1 MRYEVRLS
9 GSGGQGLILIGIILA
24 EAVGI
29 YDGKNVVQT
38 QSYGPEARGGA
49 SKSEVII
56 SDETIYYP
64 KATRL
69 DLLLCMNQKSCDEYY
84 LDLKKEGILIVDSS
98 LVHQVPTNKAYQIPF
113 TRLAKETLGKGFVA
127 NIIAIGAIAKIS
139 GIVKE
144 SSLTEAVLK
153 RVPSW
158 SAELNKKALNI
169 GMEEG
174 RKAADSLD
182 ALKALKGK
190 GPAL

>member
-29 YDGKNVVQT
+29 HDGKNVVQS

-84 LDLKKEGILIVDSS
+84 LDLKKDGLLIVDSS
-98 LVHQVPTNKAYQIPF
+98 LVHQVPTNQAYQIPF
-113 TRLAKETLGKGFVA
+113 TRLAKEELGKAFVA
-127 NIIAIGAIAKIS
+127 NIIAIGAIAQIS
-139 GIVKE
+139 KIVKIP
-144 SSLTEAVLK
+144 SLTEAVLK
-153 RVPSW
+153 RVPPW
-158 SAELNKKALNI
+158 SAELNKKALSI
-169 GMEEG
+169 GIEEG
-174 RKAADSLD
+174 KKAAEKVQRLS
-182 ALKALKGK
+182 A
-190 GPAL
+190 

>member
-1 MRYEVRLS
+1 MRYEARLS

-84 LDLKKEGILIVDSS
+84 LDLKKDGILIVDSS
-98 LVHQVPTNKAYQIPF
+98 LVHQVPTNQAYQIPF
-113 TRLAKETLGKGFVA
+113 THLAKEELGKAFVA
-127 NIIAIGAIAKIS
+127 NIIAIGAIAEIS
-139 GIVKE
+139 KVVKE

-153 RVPSW
+153 RVPPW
-158 SAELNKKALNI
+158 SAELNKKALRI
-169 GMEEG
+169 GIEQG
-174 RKAADSLD
+174 KKAAASL
-182 ALKALKGK
+182 K
-190 GPAL
+190 PSRI

>member
-64 KATRL
+64 KATKL
-69 DLLLCMNQKSCDEYY
+69 DLLLSMTQKSCDEYY
-84 LDLKKEGILIVDSS
+84 LDLKKDGILLVDSS
-98 LVHQVPTNKAYQIPF
+98 LVHQVPTNQAYQIPF
-113 TRLAKETLGKGFVA
+113 THLAKEEFGKTFVA
-127 NIIAIGAIAKIS
+127 NIIAIGAIAEIS
-139 GIVKE
+139 KIVKE
-144 SSLTEAVLK
+144 SSLIEAVLK
-153 RVPSW
+153 RVPPW
-158 SAELNKKALNI
+158 SAELNKKALSV
-169 GMEEG
+169 GMREG
-174 RKAADSLD
+174 KKAMAGIKRS
-182 ALKALKGK
+182 
-190 GPAL
+190 PV

>member
-24 EAVGI
+24 EAAGI

-56 SDETIYYP
+56 SDGTIYYP
-64 KATRL
+64 KATQL
-69 DLLLCMNQKSCDEYY
+69 DFLLSMTQKSCDEYY
-84 LDLKKEGILIVDSS
+84 LDLKKDGILLVDST
-98 LVHQVPTNKAYQIPF
+98 LVHQVPTNQAFEIPF
-113 TRLAKETLGKGFVA
+113 THLAKEELGKPFVA
-127 NIIAIGAIAKIS
+127 NIIAIGAIAHIS
-139 GIVKE
+139 GIIKE
-144 SSLTEAVLK
+144 ASLTKAVLK

-158 SAELNKKALNI
+158 SAELNKKALQI

-174 RKAADSLD
+174 KKAAARISN
-182 ALKALKGK
+182 
-190 GPAL
+190 

>member
-24 EAVGI
+24 EAAGI

-84 LDLKKEGILIVDSS
+84 LDLKKEGLLVVDSS
-98 LVHQVPTNKAYQIPF
+98 LVHQVPTNQAYQIPF
-113 TRLAKETLGKGFVA
+113 TRLAKEELGKAFVA
-127 NIIAIGAIAKIS
+127 NIIAIGALTEIS
-139 GIVKE
+139 KVVKE
-144 SSLTEAVLK
+144 SSLREAVLK
-153 RVPSW
+153 RVPPW
-158 SAELNKKALNI
+158 SADLNKEALRI

-174 RKAADSLD
+174 KKAAEKVRRLTI
-182 ALKALKGK
+182 
-190 GPAL
+190 